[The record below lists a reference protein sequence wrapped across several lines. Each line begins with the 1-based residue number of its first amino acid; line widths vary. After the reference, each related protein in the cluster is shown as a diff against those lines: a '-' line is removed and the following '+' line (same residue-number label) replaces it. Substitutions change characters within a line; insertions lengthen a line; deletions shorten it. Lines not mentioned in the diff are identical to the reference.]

1 MKKPEIKKN
10 IEIINRKAKHEYFF
24 IDEYE
29 AGIVLLGTEIKS
41 IRAGLVNLNDA
52 YCHFKGDELFIIN
65 MFIGEYSHGNIYN
78 HETRRERKLLLRRQE
93 LKKLQRKVTE
103 KSMTIFPYK
112 LYISERG
119 FAKIQIVL
127 GKGKKSY
134 DKRHSLKEKDSKREL
149 GRMKKYMDRDG

>member
-1 MKKPEIKKN
+1 MKKPEIKKK
-10 IEIINRKAKHEYFF
+10 IEIVNRKAKHEYLF

-41 IRAGLVNLNDA
+41 IRSGLANLNDA
-52 YCHFKGDELFIIN
+52 YCHFKGDELFVIN
-65 MFIGEYSHGNIYN
+65 LFIGEYSHGNINN
-78 HETRRERKLLLRRQE
+78 HETRRDRKLLLRRQE

-112 LYISERG
+112 LYISDRG
-119 FAKIQIVL
+119 FAKLRIIL

-134 DKRHSLKEKDSKREL
+134 DKRQSLKEKDSKREL
-149 GRMKKYMDRDG
+149 GRMNKLRDQE